1 MSDKRLR
8 DCDILQL
15 VDEGNKS
22 DLSDFS
28 EGEDEQFDFPSDEF
42 DNLLHEYK
50 LFGIDDAVN
59 TEESMQSINNNIFPL
74 TLYDISQENNV
85 SPANIT
91 SSPQIHIN
99 YRTVLPGFPKK
110 NIKIINLIYII

>member
-15 VDEGNKS
+15 
-22 DLSDFS
+22 L
-28 EGEDEQFDFPSDEF
+28 DEQFDFPSDEF
-42 DNLLHEYK
+42 DNLLHEYE

-59 TEESMQSINNNIFPL
+59 TEESEQSINNNIFSP

-85 SPANIT
+85 SAANIT
-91 SSPQIHIN
+91 SPPQNHIN

-110 NIKIINLIYII
+110 ILNGPNRHLLDLKSI